1 MQSTFLAVVCPET
14 DVVPARQV
22 PTGYGGVE
30 AVSWPDGEE
39 WDAPAPDA
47 APEAPADAPVL
58 AVETAGASQVPA
70 IQPAT
75 NPMTRPTTAPAIP
88 ARSPI

>member
-75 NPMTRPTTAPAIP
+75 SPMTRPTTAPTIP